1 MSKGAI
7 ILAVV
12 ALIAAILGFSGII
25 GGDGLGL
32 ARVAFFIFALFA
44 AIAFFT
50 GRDAG
55 T

>member
-7 ILAVV
+7 LLAVI
-12 ALIAAILGFSGII
+12 ALISAVLSFSGII

-44 AIAFFT
+44 AIALLV
-50 GRDAG
+50 GRDVS

>member
-1 MSKGAI
+1 MSNGAKI
-7 ILAVV
+7 FLGF
-12 ALIAAILGFSGII
+12 ALISAILGFSGII

-44 AIAFFT
+44 AVALLV
-50 GRDAG
+50 GRDGG